1 MVHED
6 IQFANLVQCRIY
18 FNALFSSS
26 THSAR
31 NIVVRINLKPVLS
44 WLLKLLLTLG
54 SFMEITFFYPE
65 MHLQLQSSLLEL
77 QSRLVLEC
85 FSLVRVNALEIH
97 VSNLGNSKTDSALCR
112 GSSVVMILL
121 LLQDM
126 ANENIGKHQYLN
138 NFLK

>member
-1 MVHED
+1 
-6 IQFANLVQCRIY
+6 
-18 FNALFSSS
+18 
-26 THSAR
+26 
-31 NIVVRINLKPVLS
+31 
-44 WLLKLLLTLG
+44 
-54 SFMEITFFYPE
+54 MEITFFYPE
-65 MHLQLQSSLLEL
+65 MHLQLQSSLLQL